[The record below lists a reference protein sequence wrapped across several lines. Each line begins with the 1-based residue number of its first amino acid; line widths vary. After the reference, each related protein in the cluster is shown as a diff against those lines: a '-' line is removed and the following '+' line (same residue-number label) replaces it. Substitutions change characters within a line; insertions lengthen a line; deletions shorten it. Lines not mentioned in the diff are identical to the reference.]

1 MIKYI
6 DDLKEITSLLACS
19 YASNKNIML
28 YRNKTLL
35 INPSAKTTLLAWK
48 TNKYVRGFLYEIC
61 GEGDGCKTAI
71 FILTSILNSLN
82 KLPTPYKVKLGDID
96 VVGEKPNIEDLK
108 KIAPELP
115 DLLYEALLTNGT
127 DLHISV
133 EEGERVDIE
142 ILHSE
147 GYVAKCPTPRWEKEI
162 SLKGPMVAM
171 FNRQINK
178 VEDVIPALE
187 NKIEG
192 RPIVI
197 VAPYFSKAVLDMITL
212 NRNKGVIEAYA
223 IETPKVNWAHEW
235 IKDLESF
242 VGGEVQTEFKKEFE
256 LQSYGSAYEIKI
268 KLNEVIFEQYEDK
281 VELTSKRIDHLNYQ
295 AQTLSSD
302 LYFLRE
308 TLKQRVSALS
318 GSLIRVK
325 VGGVTEVEARNRRT
339 NIEKQIQ
346 TLVSSIK
353 GGIIREGL
361 VLFLY
366 NKSLS
371 ESDEIVAKGLEAP
384 IKTIMTNYRV
394 GSIKDLDLDKLR
406 IPFPVVRLKELLSKI
421 ESIINVWSSIE
432 IDISKTKV

>member
-147 GYVAKCPTPRWEKEI
+147 GYVAKCPTPRWEKGI

-308 TLKQRVSALS
+308 TL
-318 GSLIRVK
+318 I
-325 VGGVTEVEARNRRT
+325 
-339 NIEKQIQ
+339 
-346 TLVSSIK
+346 SSIK